1 MINMDFTQRVVV
13 ESSNIPW
20 LSSPAVGVWRKPLE
34 REEKE
39 PGHTTS
45 IVKYDA
51 GSHFAKHQH
60 PMGEEIYVLEGVFSD
75 ENGHYPAGSYIRN
88 PPGSSHAPY
97 SKTGCVIFVK
107 LNQFDGHDASSVVI
121 DTTTSAWLPSTG
133 GLHIMPL
140 HTFGNEQVVLMTCP
154 EGECFQYGNLAGGQE
169 ALVLSGVLQDEFGTY
184 PTGTWLRTP
193 YISQSPRCLTEN
205 TSTLMKTG
213 HLPIDE

>member
-1 MINMDFTQRVVV
+1 MLNMDFTQRVVV
-13 ESSNIPW
+13 ESSNTPW
-20 LSSPAVGVWRKPLE
+20 LSSPALGVWRKPLE
-34 REEKE
+34 REGKE
-39 PGHTTS
+39 SGHTTS

-51 GSHFAKHQH
+51 GSHFARHEH

-97 SKTGCVIFVK
+97 SKRGCVIFVK

-121 DTTTSAWLPSTG
+121 DTTAPAWLPSTG

-140 HTFGNEQVVLMTCP
+140 HTFGSEQVALVTCS
-154 EGECFQYGNLAGGQE
+154 EGECFQYENLAGGQE
-169 ALVLSGVLQDEFGTY
+169 VLVLSGVLQDEFGTY

-205 TSTLMKTG
+205 TSVVIKTG
-213 HLPIDE
+213 HF